1 MLIAIH
7 ATDEEV
13 AKIKQLKVLFQ
24 RRTNS
29 DLLRYLIDNGQKIL
43 AANVS
48 IGITAPVPVASGEP
62 RKEQP
67 QETKEE

>member
-13 AKIKQLKVLFQ
+13 AKIQQLKVLFQ

-43 AANVS
+43 TANVS
-48 IGITAPVPVASGEP
+48 IDIPTPAPVARAVGE
-62 RKEQP
+62 K
-67 QETKEE
+67 QEK